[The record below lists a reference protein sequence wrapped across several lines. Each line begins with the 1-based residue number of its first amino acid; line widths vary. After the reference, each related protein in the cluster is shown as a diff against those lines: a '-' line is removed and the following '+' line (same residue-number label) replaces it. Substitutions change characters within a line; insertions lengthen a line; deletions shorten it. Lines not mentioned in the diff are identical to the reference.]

1 MEIELGRGLV
11 VFMQSVEQYYTM
23 TNDAVII
30 HKCLRGL
37 IALLY

>member
-11 VFMQSVEQYYTM
+11 KLMQSVEQYYT
-23 TNDAVII
+23 
-30 HKCLRGL
+30 CLRGS